1 MRKLIRLLV
10 PLFVIAA
17 ILAGCGPTAAPE
29 PTVAPTE
36 VAAPE
41 ATTPPEAPP
50 TTPPE
55 AQPTTPPEPQP
66 TTPPEP
72 KSITVQMGANDPHSI
87 DPQQAID
94 ARDFTLTSHLFPSV
108 VILDPETNAIEP
120 GMATAWEMSDD
131 GLVYTFHLLEGV
143 PWVRYNPETKAVE
156 EVKDESGNVRYVTAA
171 DFVYGFRRAL
181 DPATASPAAYILA
194 PYVAGGTEF
203 SAGTGSADALGLK
216 AVDDYTFEITAP
228 EKVGFA
234 LGIYSIINAR
244 AAPQWAVEE
253 SSEVWTEP
261 ENIATFGP
269 YALAAWEHEASMTF
283 VKNPFWPGSEGIRQP
298 RIDEI
303 VLRFIDEAVGLRDYE
318 AGTLSVTNVASD
330 QIARLQ
336 ADATL
341 GQQLKIVP
349 GQCTQAWG
357 FNATKPPFDNVHIRR
372 AFNYAVDRESLVK
385 DVLGGGEIPAP
396 FFTPP
401 SIVLAPSATAAA
413 AQGIAFDPEK
423 AKEELQLGLTDLGLA
438 SAADLPAITV
448 EFGTSTV
455 LSAVA
460 QALQAMWQQT
470 LGVQVEL
477 SQIDN
482 TVYWSKQ
489 EQDAGQIFRAGWCP
503 DYNDTN
509 NYLRDVYRS
518 DSIYNYGKWTHPDY
532 DPLVDEARVETDSA
546 KRLDMYTRAEM
557 LLNVE
562 DAGTMSLYYPV
573 VAQLTQPNVQR
584 TYSITTAQA
593 FWDWDIVE

>member
-1 MRKLIRLLV
+1 MRKLIRFLV
-10 PLFVIAA
+10 PLFMIAA
-17 ILAGCGPTAAPE
+17 MLAACGPTATPEAP
-29 PTVAPTE
+29 PVATEAPPAATE
-36 VAAPE
+36 VTAPQ
-41 ATTPPEAPP
+41 ATTPPEP
-50 TTPPE
+50 T
-55 AQPTTPPEPQP
+55 AVPQP
-66 TTPPEP
+66 AGP
-72 KSITVQMGANDPHSI
+72 KSITVQQGANDPHSI

-94 ARDFTLTSHLFPSV
+94 ARDMTLSSHLFPSV
-108 VILDPETNAIEP
+108 TIMDAETNEIET
-120 GMATAWEMSDD
+120 GMASKWEVSND
-131 GLVYTFHLLEGV
+131 GLVYTFHLLKNV
-143 PWVRYNPETKAVE
+143 PWVRYNPDTKAVE
-156 EVKDESGNVRYVTAA
+156 EVKDEGGNVRYVTAA

-194 PYVAGGTEF
+194 PYVAGGVEF
-203 SAGTGSADALGLK
+203 NAGTGSADDLGLR

-244 AAPQWAVEE
+244 ATPQWAIEA
-253 SSEVWTEP
+253 SSEVWTQP
-261 ENIATFGP
+261 ENIATYGP

-298 RIDEI
+298 KIDEI
-303 VLRFIDEAVGLRDYE
+303 MFRFIDETLGLRDYE
-318 AGTLSVTNVASD
+318 AGTLSVTTVASD

-341 GQQLKIVP
+341 SQQLKIVP

-357 FNATKPPFDNVHIRR
+357 FNVTKPPFDNVHIRR
-372 AFNYAVDRESLVK
+372 AFNYAVDRATLVK
-385 DVLGGGEIPAP
+385 DVLGGGEITAP

-401 SIVLAPSATAAA
+401 SIAVAPSATEAA
-413 AQGIAFDPEK
+413 AQGIVFDPDK
-423 AKEELQLGLTDLGLA
+423 AKEELQLGLTDLGLS

-448 EFGTSTV
+448 EFGTSAV

-460 QALQAMWQQT
+460 QALQAMWQET
-470 LGVQVEL
+470 LGVQVQL

-546 KRLDMYTRAEM
+546 KRLEMYTRAEM

-573 VAQLTQPNVQR
+573 VLQLTQPSVQR
-584 TYSITTAQA
+584 TYSVSTVQA
-593 FWDWDIVE
+593 FWDWDVVE